1 MDGRR
6 QESKTGWLV
15 SRKREGEKKKKR
27 EGGMFAYWIVVNYL
41 VSDYMHSKVFQ
52 LT

>member
-1 MDGRR
+1 MNGRR

-15 SRKREGEKKKKR
+15 SRKREGEQKK

-41 VSDYMHSKVFQ
+41 VSDYMHFKFF
-52 LT
+52 